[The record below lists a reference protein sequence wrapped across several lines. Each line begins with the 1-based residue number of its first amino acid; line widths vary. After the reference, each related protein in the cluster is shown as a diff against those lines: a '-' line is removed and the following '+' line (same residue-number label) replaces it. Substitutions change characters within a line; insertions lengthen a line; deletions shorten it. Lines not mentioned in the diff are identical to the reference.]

1 MSQSHTGHVLVGMDT
16 NYSLSTSSLA
26 VNACAGVRHI
36 KQMMQACDNLPVNYG
51 IVGKGSDS
59 GKPGLNDQI
68 NAGVVALKLH
78 EDFGCTPLAIDT
90 CLRLVL
96 ISCTSP

>member
-1 MSQSHTGHVLVGMDT
+1 MDT